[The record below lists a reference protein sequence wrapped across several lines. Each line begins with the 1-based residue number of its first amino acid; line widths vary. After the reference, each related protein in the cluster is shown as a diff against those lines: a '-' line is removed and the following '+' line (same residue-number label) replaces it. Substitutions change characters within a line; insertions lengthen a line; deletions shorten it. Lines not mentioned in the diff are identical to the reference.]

1 MFSASNDPDAGGD
14 DDPYGFDIDFNKK
27 LTSKKSFDMDMD
39 FSDNDEEDDPAKKFK
54 ATKKK
59 GKAGGKDKD
68 KAKRKD
74 SASGSA
80 LDRASAYL
88 SKYKAPAVKEKKKK
102 EKQPPSP
109 AADNLEDFLAESDED
124 DSPKASRTGG
134 TSSRR
139 ERRGSVENTF
149 KSTSLSG
156 SPEFKKPAQKTSGWD
171 SHEME
176 MDNIDRMFENS
187 NVPAEGGQSPSLG
200 NTIKSKFSSPVIGV
214 LKSGS
219 DIKDIYKSQ
228 ESPKPSNLA
237 MTPKS
242 ADRSSFVSE
251 RSNISESMDESIAED
266 VSFSKTETRGKVMGF
281 DQLAVFS
288 GMGDEAVSS
297 PSPAKQ
303 GKMVSF
309 KSTEKVSPSKGAG
322 NESFASQSYSD
333 ADFEEEEDGG
343 NQREEEGESGSLS
356 ASAGGMGARS
366 VSGKLPPVGSSPNQ
380 GKVMSFDMLQDV
392 VVPATSTVPPP
403 APIQPTLSTPV
414 KQTTQMTTS
423 TSPMEGRAKM
433 DVGTQFCGNHAGIQA
448 DLAPSSM
455 YGTSS
460 SLDARFTMEMQ
471 TYQSSGYDA
480 RLQSEAG
487 LLVMPPPPP
496 AGYQKKKESGG
507 HMAALGAG
515 ADAYLQLLMK
525 SREEARIAREQV
537 ATLTGGV
544 AVQPNLGRSTIQP
557 QFVAGGTTVDSLYE
571 KEDGGLE
578 ETKNKMRG
586 TGTGTGS
593 ATKKSPKQ
601 KANTSKDKSIDQSGS
616 FASYNSSFDGEGDE
630 DEESR
635 GSLSLSASEGD
646 DKDKLKIGGG
656 GRGGGGASLTRNE
669 NTFKY
674 TGASSLFGTKVTLPR
689 DTKSSMGSE
698 GMEAS
703 TTTTAG
709 IPLNLH
715 SSDPTLQ
722 LLAVQSMFRRQL
734 DMVRRSVA
742 AARAENMA
750 FRNVG
755 VTSTPAAPV
764 EKELKTKKKKKKLKK
779 KVKKGEREGAKRGLG
794 GPKVLK
800 YWEALMKVD
809 PSLTKSEA
817 KRLAKESAQ

>member
-1 MFSASNDPDAGGD
+1 MFSASNNTPDEE
-14 DDPYGFDIDFNKK
+14 DPYGFDIDFNKK

-39 FSDNDEEDDPAKKFK
+39 FSDDEEEDDPAKKFK
-54 ATKKK
+54 DKKKK
-59 GKAGGKDKD
+59 GRGKETE
-68 KAKRKD
+68 KRKEVK
-74 SASGSA
+74 SGSA

-88 SKYKAPAVKEKKKK
+88 SKYKGPAAKSKEKKK
-102 EKQPPSP
+102 ENPPPSP
-109 AADNLEDFLAESDED
+109 ATDNLEDFLAESSED
-124 DSPKASRTGG
+124 DSPKPQSH
-134 TSSRR
+134 RR
-139 ERRGSVENTF
+139 ERRGSVERTF

-171 SHEME
+171 NHEIE
-176 MDNIDRMFENS
+176 MDNIDKMFENTR
-187 NVPAEGGQSPSLG
+187 VPEQGGQSPSLG
-200 NTIKSKFSSPVIGV
+200 NTIKSKFSSPMIGV

-219 DIKDIYKSQ
+219 DIKDIYRSQ
-228 ESPKPSNLA
+228 ESPKTNNNNNSMS

-288 GMGDEAVSS
+288 GMGDEGAVGT
-297 PSPAKQ
+297 PSPAKH

-309 KSTEKVSPSKGAG
+309 KSTEKVSPNKSGG

-333 ADFEEEEDGG
+333 ADFEEEEDQH
-343 NQREEEGESGSLS
+343 NQHNDISHEQTQSGSLS
-356 ASAGGMGARS
+356 HSHSGGMGSRS
-366 VSGKLPPVGSSPNQ
+366 ISGKLPPMGSSPNH

-392 VVPATSTVPPP
+392 VAPVTSSAPQPPP
-403 APIQPTLSTPV
+403 APIQTQTQTVVTTPI
-414 KQTTQMTTS
+414 KQSTQMTTS

-433 DVGTQFCGNHAGIQA
+433 NVGTQFCGNHAATQV
-448 DLAPSSM
+448 DLAPSTM

-471 TYQSSGYDA
+471 TFQSTGYDA

-496 AGYQKKKESGG
+496 ANYQKKG
-507 HMAALGAG
+507 LGLNVSLAAG
-515 ADAYLQLLMK
+515 ADAYLQMLMQ
-525 SREEARIAREQV
+525 SREEARLAREQV
-537 ATLTGGV
+537 ATLSGSV
-544 AVQPNLGRSTIQP
+544 AVQPNFGRSTIQP
-557 QFVAGGTTVDSLYE
+557 TFIDGKTTVNSLYE
-571 KEDGGLE
+571 KEAGGLD
-578 ETKNKMRG
+578 ETKKKMRG
-586 TGTGTGS
+586 ITGS
-593 ATKKSPKQ
+593 KKSPKQ
-601 KANTSKDKSIDQSGS
+601 KATPSKDKPIDQSGS
-616 FASYNSSFDGEGDE
+616 FASYNSSFDAEEDEDEDE

-646 DKDKLKIGGG
+646 DKGDKLNVGGG
-656 GRGGGGASLTRNE
+656 NP
-669 NTFKY
+669 FKY
-674 TGASSLFGTKVTLPR
+674 TGASSLFGTKVTLPT
-689 DTKSSMGSE
+689 DTKSSVGSEAMGST
-698 GMEAS
+698 GRSMAMGA
-703 TTTTAG
+703 TANTAG
-709 IPLNLH
+709 GNQIPLNLH

-750 FRNVG
+750 SSVPA
-755 VTSTPAAPV
+755 TPVATR
-764 EKELKTKKKKKKLKK
+764 EGGGRKKKNIKKKKKT
-779 KVKKGEREGAKRGLG
+779 KGGESSRGKRGMNA

-800 YWEALMKVD
+800 YWEALMRVD

-817 KRLAKESAQ
+817 KRLAKESQ